1 MSNKLQ
7 NLDMVAALTREGK
20 AVAEAL
26 PFMAS
31 HGYAAIKLAPVG
43 ANVVL
48 SHQVKKDL
56 TEVTHYDKETPHL
69 EQSASIAVLSAVGSA
84 FRSID
89 AACASFV
96 SDFLIADKRSQE
108 GAKDNKVWA
117 QIKKDCESTIEKHG
131 VLIGT
136 LPQQWQNYFSKAKK
150 ALALGFPV
158 TSLQYMGK
166 SGPCCAGRYELQQ
179 FIKSQEQPKDKLVTM
194 GEQFERL
201 AIRMDGG
208 EDGEG
213 EVFAGGDVSISER
226 AASVLAEVA
235 LSNLS
240 ATNQAEAIAA
250 IGLATVLDGLIK
262 QYGLDSIKNELA
274 NIEQIKKA
282 A

>member
-1 MSNKLQ
+1 
-7 NLDMVAALTREGK
+7 MVAKLTREGK
-20 AVAEAL
+20 AVAAAL
-26 PFMAS
+26 PLMAD
-31 HGYAAIKLAPVG
+31 HGYTVIKQAPSG

-69 EQSASIAVLSAVGSA
+69 DQAASIAVLSAVGQA

-89 AACASFV
+89 AACASFIG
-96 SDFLIADKRSQE
+96 DFLIGDSRSQTA
-108 GAKDNKVWA
+108 AKDNKAWSA
-117 QIKKDCESTIEKHG
+117 IKRDCESTIEKHG
-131 VLIGT
+131 ILIGT
-136 LPQQWQNYFSKAKK
+136 LPQQWQNYWSKAKK
-150 ALALGFPV
+150 ALSLGFPV

-179 FIKSQEQPKDKLVTM
+179 FIKAQEQPKDKLIVM

-201 AIRMDGG
+201 AIRLDGG

-213 EVFAGGDVSISER
+213 EVFAGGDVTISER

-240 ATNQAEAIAA
+240 SANQAEAIAA
-250 IGLATVLDGLIK
+250 IGLANVLDGLIK
-262 QYGLDSIKNELA
+262 QYGLDSIKTELA